1 MVESRSRMGILV
13 PLILVV
19 ILAIVLTNVF
29 PFRRILGQQRAVDL
43 ANTQLV
49 VLQEENI
56 RLQAEADALRS
67 DAEIERIARAD
78 FGFVRPGDTS
88 FVVVEPATT
97 QFDDFV
103 PQPDPEPEPLESR
116 SFGGAIW
123 DFLTGRDLV
132 EDG

>member
-1 MVESRSRMGILV
+1 MVRTRSRLGIV
-13 PLILVV
+13 IPLILVV

-29 PFRRILGQQRAVDL
+29 PFRRILGQQRAVDI

-49 VLQEENI
+49 VLQEENT
-56 RLQAEADALRS
+56 LLEAEAEALRS

-78 FGFVRPGDTS
+78 FGFVRPGDRS
-88 FVVVEPATT
+88 FVVVEPAAP

-103 PQPDPEPEPLESR
+103 PPIDPEPEPLESR
-116 SFGGAIW
+116 SFGGAVW